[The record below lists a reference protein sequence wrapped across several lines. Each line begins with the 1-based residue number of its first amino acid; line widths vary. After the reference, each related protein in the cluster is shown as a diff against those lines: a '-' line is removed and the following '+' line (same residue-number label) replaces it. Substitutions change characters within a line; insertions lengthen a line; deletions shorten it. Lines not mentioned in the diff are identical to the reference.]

1 MIRISENGV
10 IWIDECAKIDSTSI
24 ESLSERKSD
33 ITIITN
39 KEYSKELKYWLNK

>member
-1 MIRISENGV
+1 MIQIRENGS
-10 IWIDECAKIDSTSI
+10 IWIDELTQIDSISI